1 MAPRAAAAAAGMLL
15 LLLLLLLLRYKHEAK
30 EGNIKM
36 PGRSKFQV
44 YI

>member
-1 MAPRAAAAAAGMLL
+1 MAPRAAAAAAAAGM
-15 LLLLLLLLRYKHEAK
+15 LLLLLLLRYKHEAK